1 MEKYHKY
8 INIEV
13 LYILIVILY
22 LARPAEVFVNIDPRI
37 NLIGFCLY
45 ILPAIYLAYR
55 YGVEFKSKFF
65 AIMAVYSIWVGIHI
79 SIDPELK
86 LLSYLLIYCHIF
98 VAYVLVRSFHTEL
111 FCYFWRIVTVLTAID
126 IVLWAL
132 CHCVSLDF
140 LEQISILAPSS
151 DTSSASFIIFN
162 SPGIRYEGL
171 GMLGMMRNC
180 GFAWEPGLFGSI
192 LVLAAFFNLEESNY
206 QFRGNYSLYIILFG
220 IITTFSTTAYTALLV
235 LFSLRSLLSMKSGI
249 TASRILGL
257 TLLVGSILLANNLPF
272 MNEKIQNDVN
282 MSQTLSGD
290 KRNVE
295 WVEKEGEQRTVKR
308 SEGLFL
314 DYLNFQASPVWGYGI
329 DPVNSYV
336 SREITPYLVTSND
349 LTSLLAKWGIVFT
362 LLLVIL
368 FSMNSYFLRNNIYC
382 GNNSFLCI
390 YLVIAVSYSLSLCA
404 LAICFL
410 LYRFFE
416 DTALL
421 EKQDYYETEDFYE
434 YDDIEEGENQK
445 DGIEVVPYLT
455 IH

>member
-1 MEKYHKY
+1 MEKYYKY

-22 LARPAEVFVNIDPRI
+22 LARPAELFVNIDPRI

-45 ILPAIYLAYR
+45 VLPAIFLAYR
-55 YGVEFKSKFF
+55 YEVEFKSKFF
-65 AIMAVYSIWVGIHI
+65 AIISVYSIWVGIHVFL
-79 SIDPELK
+79 DPELK

-98 VAYVLVRSFHTEL
+98 VAYILIRVFHTEL
-111 FCYFWRIVTVLTAID
+111 FSYFWRIVTVLTAID
-126 IVLWAL
+126 IALWAI
-132 CHCVSLDF
+132 CHFVPLGF
-140 LEQISILAPSS
+140 LEQISILTPAS

-162 SPGIRYEGL
+162 SPGLRYAGL
-171 GMLGMMRNC
+171 GILGLMRNC
-180 GFAWEPGLFGSI
+180 GFAWEPGLYGSI
-192 LVLAAFFNLEESNY
+192 LVLAAFFNLEERDY
-206 QFRGNYSLYIILFG
+206 QFKGNYAFYIIVFG
-220 IITTFSTTAYTALLV
+220 IFTTFSTTAYTAILV
-235 LFSLRSLLSMKSGI
+235 LFALRSFFSLKSRVTG
-249 TASRILGL
+249 SRIFGL

-272 MNEKIQNDVN
+272 MNEKIQNDVDMN
-282 MSQTLSGD
+282 QTLSGN
-290 KRNVE
+290 KKNLE
-295 WVEKEGEQRTVKR
+295 WVEKEGELRTVKR
-308 SEGLFL
+308 TEGLFL

-368 FSMNSYFLRNNIYC
+368 FGMNSYFLRNSIYC

-421 EKQDYYETEDFYE
+421 EKQDFYETEDFYG
-434 YDDIEEGENQK
+434 YDDIEEGEDPK